1 MKPERILAIEVDGIT
16 CQPSKRG
23 KKQVEKK
30 FNELTYNTVQQAH
43 RNPLQQW
50 CKYTQAQINS
60 KAHMY
65 KCKELE
71 TVRFPGGTLKLAK
84 HKEPPMHKELAWNVS
99 EEPLEGHDDFKHN
112 YCTHPIR

>member
-1 MKPERILAIEVDGIT
+1 MKPERILAIEVDGISF
-16 CQPSKRG
+16 QPSKRQ
-23 KKQVEKK
+23 KKEIEKK

-43 RNPLQQW
+43 RGLLQRW

-71 TVRFPGGTLKLAK
+71 TMRFPGGTLKLAE
-84 HKEPPMHKELAWNVS
+84 HTEPPMHKELNWNVI
-99 EEPLEGHDDFKHN
+99 EEPLEGQGYFK
-112 YCTHPIR
+112 I